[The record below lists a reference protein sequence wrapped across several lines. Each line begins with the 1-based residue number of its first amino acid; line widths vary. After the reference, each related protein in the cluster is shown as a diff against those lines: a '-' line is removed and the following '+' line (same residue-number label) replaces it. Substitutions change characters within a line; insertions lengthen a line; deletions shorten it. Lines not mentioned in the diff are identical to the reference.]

1 MRSSANWFFML
12 ATICVVAPYVL
23 GLRPTTVRQRRY
35 VSVTIAFLAW
45 ILLLMTSLRS
55 R

>member
-1 MRSSANWFFML
+1 MRSPGNWFFML
-12 ATICVVAPYVL
+12 ATVCVVAPYLL
-23 GLRPTTVRQRRY
+23 GLRPTTVRQRHY
-35 VSVTIAFLAW
+35 VSLTIAFLAW